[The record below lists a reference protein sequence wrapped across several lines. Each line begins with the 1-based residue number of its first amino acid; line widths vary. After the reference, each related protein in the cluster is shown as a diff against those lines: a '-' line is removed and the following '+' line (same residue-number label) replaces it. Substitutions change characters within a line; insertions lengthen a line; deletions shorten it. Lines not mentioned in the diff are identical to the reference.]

1 MSQPS
6 DPRTN
11 EPRNEPHANGME
23 ELLQALWTKNYG
35 ILQERLGLIRIAEEK
50 LAGGSLD
57 AHSRSDAE
65 SAAHKLAGIL
75 GTFGLSQG
83 SALASKIE
91 ALLAPGKAL
100 DTPSAR
106 QLKTWLDE
114 LEVMVASHP

>member
-1 MSQPS
+1 MSLPH
-6 DPRTN
+6 DPRPN
-11 EPRNEPHANGME
+11 EPRTNGME

-35 ILQERLGLIRIAEEK
+35 ILEERLRLIRIAEEK
-50 LAGGSLD
+50 LAGGLLD
-57 AHSRSDAE
+57 TQSRSDAE

-106 QLKTWLDE
+106 QLKSWLDE
-114 LEVMVASHP
+114 LEAMVASHP